1 MIKKIS
7 ISVLLAAS
15 LLFLNTSCEDYLDVN
30 QNVDAPAYVEGYLY
44 LAGIQQAYE
53 GIYYDLRA
61 TAPLTQMMGTSTYT
75 SFATHYYSA
84 GSDAAGE
91 WWRIVYWRQGMNLEN
106 MINQSIANEEW
117 TLAGIGM
124 AMKAFSWDQ
133 MTKYHGELILKDAF
147 VPGLLSHRYDY
158 QDTIYTVVRNWAY
171 KAIEY
176 LEMED
181 SHDYGTKIS
190 ANDYIYKGDKSKWI
204 KFAYGVIVNNLT
216 SLTNKTDFTTTYAQ
230 ELITAAGKSFAS
242 TADDATVTVGGGGAA
257 AAQSAYNNFW
267 GVFRGNLAWQS
278 SPTVTSYY
286 FQHEYAV
293 QLLTGTVPKYD
304 EATGNK
310 LPVAG
315 NTYYPYELAANQIIC
330 DTIVTVAGHYDPRV
344 SVKLATT
351 DDPNYDNIDNPTA
364 IKKRKYYGGT
374 FTSVTGPIGTAPY
387 FYGRTTQG
395 STTIDGKGRWL
406 YRDDAPYII
415 MTYAQIQFCLAETYW
430 KLGMKS
436 NAYEAFKA
444 GVTADM
450 AFTSNYI
457 YPGTKGQAVG
467 GDKITKPVFTAL
479 ANDYLAGPYVD
490 KLSLTDF
497 SLSHIMMQKWIALYP
512 WGACEAFVDQRKY
525 HYDIKYTGDYPSNGN
540 GWTVNEVEQKWDT
553 DPTKVYK
560 GLYLLPADV
569 AGRRGKYND
578 FNQGSPCYRIRP
590 RYNSEYMWNKP
601 SLEALKPISGMA
613 DNYQCSIPWFAYP
626 GEMPTTK

>member
-15 LLFLNTSCEDYLDVN
+15 LLFLNTSCEDWLDVN
-30 QNVDAPAYVEGYLY
+30 QNVDAPANVDGYLY
-44 LAGIQQAYE
+44 LAGIEQAYE
-53 GIYYDLRA
+53 GMYYDLRA
-61 TAPLTQMMGTSTYT
+61 TGPLTQMMGTSTYT

-84 GSDAAGE
+84 GSDAGGE
-91 WWRIVYWRQGMNLEN
+91 LWRIIYWRQGMNLEN
-106 MINQSIANEEW
+106 MINQSLANEDW
-117 TLAGIGM
+117 TLAGIGL

-133 MTKYHGELILKDAF
+133 MTKYHGEVILKDAF
-147 VPGLLSHRYDY
+147 IPGLLSHRYDY
-158 QDTIYTVVRNWAY
+158 QDTIYTAVRNWAY

-181 SHDYGTKIS
+181 NHEYGNKIS
-190 ANDYIYKGDKSKWI
+190 ANDYIYQGDKSKWI
-204 KFAYGVIVNNLT
+204 KFAYAVIVNNLT
-216 SLTNKTDFTTTYAQ
+216 SLTNKTDFTTTYSQ
-230 ELITAAGKSFAS
+230 ELITAAGKSFTS
-242 TADDATVTVGGGGAA
+242 TADDATLTVGGGGAS

-278 SPTVTSYY
+278 STSNSYY

-293 QLLTGTVPKYD
+293 QLFTGTVPMYD

-310 LPVAG
+310 TPVAG
-315 NTYYPYELAANQIIC
+315 NTYYPFELAANQIIC
-330 DTIVTVAGHYDPRV
+330 DTIVTEAGHYDPRV
-344 SVKLATT
+344 AVKLATA
-351 DDPNYDNIDNPTA
+351 DDPTYDNIDNPTS

-406 YRDDAPYII
+406 YRDDAPYIL
-415 MTYAQIQFCLAETYW
+415 MTYAQIQFCLAEAYW
-430 KLGMKS
+430 KIGMKADAY
-436 NAYEAFKA
+436 NAFRA
-444 GVTADM
+444 GVVADM
-450 AFTSNYI
+450 DFTAKYI
-457 YPGTKGQAVG
+457 YQGTKGQAVG
-467 GDKITKPVFTAL
+467 GDKITKAVFNTL
-479 ANDYLAGPYVD
+479 ASEYVSGPYVD

-512 WGACEAFVDQRKY
+512 WGAGEAFVDQRKY
-525 HYDIKYTGDYPSNGN
+525 HYDIRYSGDVPASGN
-540 GWTVNEVEQKWDT
+540 GWTENEIEQKWDS

-560 GLYLLPADV
+560 GLYLAPADV
-569 AGRRGKYND
+569 AGRRTKYNA

-601 SLEALKPISGMA
+601 SLETLKPISGMA
-613 DNYQCSIPWFAYP
+613 DNYQCSMPWFAYP
-626 GEMPTTK
+626 GDMPTN